1 VNPLWPA
8 LLAMVS
14 AGVALRGVMLMRDR
28 GPVEDRLVM
37 PELIGQDGRAP
48 GPLSRIVTLLA
59 GRLGPRLWRVTGQDA
74 RRRIGLRLDQAGR
87 PWGVGVEGFLGRC
100 GAFAFLSVLG
110 AGLLVLIN
118 ATLAGVILLFLGV
131 LGPWILLAR
140 SARLRQERLRRDLP
154 DFLDVLSVTV
164 RAGLIYR
171 VALARVAESLGGPM
185 GEEIITTLRQMDLGA
200 SRRTAF
206 LALRDRNDSEALSSF
221 VTAQLQAEELGVP
234 LADALTDIALEVRRT
249 AHQDARKRAQR
260 AAPRVSLIVTTLI
273 VPASIVLI
281 LVALFLSSDIR
292 GSGIL

>member
-100 GAFAFLSVLG
+100 GAFVFLSVLG

-118 ATLAGVILLFLGV
+118 ATLAGVMLLFLGA

-154 DFLDVLSVTV
+154 DFLSVTV

>member
-1 VNPLWPA
+1 MNPLWPA

-100 GAFAFLSVLG
+100 GAFVFLSVLG

-118 ATLAGVILLFLGV
+118 ATLAGVMLLFLGA

-154 DFLDVLSVTV
+154 DFLSVTV